1 MESYGYRTDDIVL
14 QASDS
19 EQFLFNADTQHLDT
33 GIILY
38 SIEMDVEY
46 KCGYYDKGKWSL
58 MYVANMD
65 TVYYIVHPLERKG
78 IG

>member
-33 GIILY
+33 GNILY

-46 KCGYYDKGKWSL
+46 TWQGK
-58 MYVANMD
+58 
-65 TVYYIVHPLERKG
+65 IVVN
-78 IG
+78 IGR

>member
-33 GIILY
+33 GNILY
-38 SIEMDVEY
+38 SIELDVE
-46 KCGYYDKGKWSL
+46 
-58 MYVANMD
+58 
-65 TVYYIVHPLERKG
+65 
-78 IG
+78 